1 MIFKLISFSIPRKAE
16 ILIYDTAGYEF
27 YSEYLKKFKIE
38 KLFLR
43 KESVNLYCLL
53 YSIFKKIYTRDSLKN
68 IYIDCFI
75 NLVKPK
81 LIITWT
87 DNNLHF
93 YSISKKHKGTKTV
106 FIQNGTRVEIGDIF
120 SSLNKSDKKKYHV
133 DYMCVMNNKVGE
145 LFKNYISGDTLVV
158 GSIINNKKKLINK
171 NIKNN
176 IIVFI
181 SQFNPYAKSEDLID
195 ENNSSFVNWGQ
206 FFETDK
212 RVLINLANWCQDNNK
227 FIHIAGRTNNIKENE
242 FFNDVLK
249 TYKCWKFFPKINFV
263 SSYSLINKAQCTV
276 SICSTLGVEA
286 LARGFRVIFISRK
299 PELKLKS
306 SSFGWPNKF
315 SEEGFFWTNLK
326 EPESTNKLLSNVTN
340 CSDVVWKK
348 ETKPFLTKLMHYDYG
363 NKNFK
368 KIINQLLK

>member
-1 MIFKLISFSIPRKAE
+1 MIFKLLSFSIPRKAE

-43 KESVNLYCLL
+43 RESLNLYCIL

-87 DNNLHF
+87 DNNIHF
-93 YSISKKHKGTKTV
+93 YSISKKYKGTKTV

-120 SSLNKSDKKKYHV
+120 SLLRRSNKKKYHV
-133 DYMCVMNNKVGE
+133 DYMCVMNNPVGE
-145 LFKNYISGDTLVV
+145 LYKKYISGDTVVV
-158 GSIINNKKKLINK
+158 GSIINNKKKLINNSK
-171 NIKNN
+171 KNN
-176 IIVFI
+176 IVVFI
-181 SQFNPYAKSEDLID
+181 SQFYPLNKNDDLV
-195 ENNSSFVNWGQ
+195 EKNNHFLGNCEQ
-206 FFETDK
+206 FHETDK
-212 RVLINLANWCQDNNK
+212 RVIINLANWCQDNNK
-227 FIHIAGRTNNIKENE
+227 FIHIAGRTNNIKEYE
-242 FFNDVLK
+242 FFNEVLK
-249 TYKCWKFFPKINFV
+249 TYKCWKFFPKINFD

-276 SICSTLGVEA
+276 SICSTLGVEV

-315 SEEGFFWTNLK
+315 SEEGFFWTNFK
-326 EPESTNKLLSNVTN
+326 GPESINRLLDNVTE

-348 ETKPFLTKLMHYDYG
+348 ETKPFLTDLLHYDYG
-363 NKNFK
+363 NMNFRK
-368 KIINQLLK
+368 LINQLLK